1 MRQIRSMQEEINR
14 RYSTGL
20 TMEQVGDLLGISRW
34 SVQKY
39 VRNSRPRGTRPKI
52 DDVSS
57 TATLARLSLTVKEMS
72 VAIGDILAIVERI
85 ESQLDDDRGTDRA
98 SITKVA
104 EWSPAPAPRRRLLGI
119 F

>member
-14 RYSTGL
+14 LYSTGL

-39 VRNSRPRGTRPKI
+39 VRNSRPRGTRAKI
-52 DDVSS
+52 DDVST
-57 TATLARLSLTVKEMS
+57 TATLARLSLTVKEMK
-72 VAIGDILAIVERI
+72 VAIGDILAIAERI
-85 ESQLDDDRGTDRA
+85 ESQLDDDLAADRA
-98 SITKVA
+98 SVRRVA
-104 EWSPAPAPRRRLLGI
+104 EWNAAPKRRLLGI